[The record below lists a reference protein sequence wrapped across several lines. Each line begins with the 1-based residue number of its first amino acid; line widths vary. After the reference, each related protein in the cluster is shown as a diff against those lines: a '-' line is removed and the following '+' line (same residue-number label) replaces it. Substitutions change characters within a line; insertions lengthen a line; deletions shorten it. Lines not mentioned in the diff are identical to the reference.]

1 MSNNNNNHTYKNR
14 YLIYTLGPTG
24 SGKTKLQKYALNEVE
39 KMENIE
45 EIHEE
50 DKYEMSIDNIV
61 QKDEQYVDK
70 VKNFLI
76 KHCIIKKCKNNEYI
90 KCKNDEEI
98 INIIKKNIKELESDI
113 YFYSRKKEGCKKYE
127 KEIREFIKLPIKFTM
142 KCDVVVD
149 YESVKNVLNNKPIFI
164 YESTGKNIDSWI
176 LDYNKQAFKKQ
187 YEINHNII
195 IMVEKIIK
203 NVIEKL
209 SSNNN
214 NNKSFSSNN
223 NNKSLSSGGN
233 NLKVIIAFSVVHYK
247 TLYERNNKRGLEALN
262 KFVEDLNGKENKS
275 NKNSKDIVAPR
286 IPNVYNSLDS
296 DLCKTYKL
304 YLELLKN
311 ICCKLENYEIEKK
324 IKPNQKVNRVIFHFN
339 ENLEKGVEHKEN
351 EDYFIIDLDN
361 NNTNDTKDKINKVK
375 CKLSEFLKK
384 YEDLEKER
392 KKKPFCKDGLRQCNE
407 EKQIC
412 YNIN

>member
-1 MSNNNNNHTYKNR
+1 MSNKNESNYKYR

-24 SGKTKLQKYALNEVE
+24 SGKTNLQNYALNEVE
-39 KMENIE
+39 KIEKKEDNSFVIDRNNNENIY
-45 EIHEE
+45 
-50 DKYEMSIDNIV
+50 KMLIDDIV
-61 QKDEQYVDK
+61 QKDEQYIEK
-70 VKNFLI
+70 VKEFLI
-76 KHCIIKKCKNNEYI
+76 KHCIIKQCVNTYKICQK
-90 KCKNDEEI
+90 DDEI

-127 KEIREFIKLPIKFTM
+127 KKIREFIELSVKFTM

-149 YESVKNVLNNKPIFI
+149 YEIVKHILNNTPIFI
-164 YESTGKNIDSWI
+164 YESTGKNIDTQI
-176 LDYNKQAFKKQ
+176 LDYNKKEFEEYYKPK
-187 YEINHNII
+187 YNKFVEILRKWLNR
-195 IMVEKIIK
+195 
-203 NVIEKL
+203 
-209 SSNNN
+209 SSFSNNN
-214 NNKSFSSNN
+214 NNKSLSSN

-311 ICCKLENYEIEKK
+311 ICCKLENYEIEKEG
-324 IKPNQKVNRVIFHFN
+324 KPNQKVSRVIFHFN
-339 ENLEKGVEHKEN
+339 ENLEKDEEHKEN
-351 EDYFIIDLDN
+351 EDYFIIELDN
-361 NNTNDTKDKINKVK
+361 TNTNDTRDKINKVK

-384 YEDLEKER
+384 YKNLENQI
-392 KKKPFCKDGLRQCNE
+392 FCKDDK
-407 EKQIC
+407 EKCPDEDQIC